1 MQPTD
6 IATLRTPGTPTIS
19 PDGTRVVVAVSQPD
33 LDENEYASQLWLVA
47 TDGATPPRPF
57 TFGTKD
63 SAPRYSPD
71 GRWLAFLRAVGEGKP
86 QLHVMATDGGE
97 PRSLTADP
105 LGAGAPVWSPD
116 SRQIAYVTRV
126 PEPGRYGTDEKIK
139 PDNEPPRRITTLQY
153 RRDGTGFLTD
163 RRQHIFVIDAL
174 ACDAQPRQLTDGDV
188 DDMDVAWHP
197 DGTQLTFVS
206 SRHEGSELDVRADV
220 YCIAADGSDLRRV
233 STGSISASRPVFSAD
248 GSTIYF
254 HAEELGPTGREFV
267 GSQTGLYAVGAD
279 GTGQRRLT
287 DPERYNAGDATPD
300 TVVTERG
307 VLFASENRGAVDLLL
322 VPTGGGEPATL
333 LGGQRQVVGYAAAGD
348 VIAATVTTPD
358 SPGEIVVLQGG
369 GERTLTNFAD
379 GLADIRPMEELTAT
393 APDGYPVHGWLVR
406 PAGEGPHPVLL
417 MIHGGPFAQYG
428 WRVFDE
434 AQVYAGAGYAVVYGN
449 PRGSSG
455 YGSAHGRFIRGDVG
469 EKSAADLLALLDHA
483 LQSADLDSDRVGVLG
498 GSHGGFM
505 TSWLVG
511 HTDRFAA
518 AISERAVNAID
529 SFTGASDIGWYF
541 ADELYGSDPDRQR
554 EQSPLT
560 YADKIDTPLLII
572 HSEHDW
578 RCPIEQAQ
586 RLFVALRRRGAPTE
600 LLVFPAE
607 GHELSRSGQ
616 PKHRVA
622 RFEAILDWWARYLR

>member
-197 DGTQLTFVS
+197 DGNQLTFVS

-220 YCIAADGSDLRRV
+220 YCIGADGSDLRRV

-287 DPERYNAGDATPD
+287 DPERYNAGDGTPD